1 MAKDYNSPITVFE
14 ERAPERQQGLTNDV
28 LRIGAIL
35 PSNDGSALSNIEL
48 TTENDLLK
56 QFGIPDEYNYMYHK
70 QITDALGANTP
81 CHIIRPIATNAKN
94 ASLALKSNSGTKT
107 NVARKLKLKK
117 TSSKFYNEQ
126 VAEVS
131 LNYDYVAEKKI
142 EFIRKYV
149 SSKKNIAVAVCSDIE
164 HLNYPIF
171 SSEIQVIR
179 DYDVYKI
186 GTKFADFE
194 AYGVKPKTIT
204 PKSNTYA
211 TLTGL
216 LTLKFDGDL
225 TSDLKVENV
234 VKVYSTEANRT
245 SVIQTI
251 SYSSTLNETTITT
264 YWQGEQS
271 YSELTTVSIKY
282 LSGDALNY
290 KFINE
295 RMVVGVLGGGKTF
308 TVFGNIDADL
318 AGKSATVD
326 TFTYTI
332 VSNNYSSSTKM
343 TTIVIEEDLDNT
355 IGADSVFKCATYGFF
370 TEATISNL
378 VFVEYNEN
386 TWKKL
391 SIADN
396 SKVYVELRGAVYL
409 KNANTLTKLDEVYVP
424 IDTNFDGKANKAI
437 PKIYSST
444 LLKSNGDLVSFSDLY
459 NRPIDFVNGD
469 VIVIVV
475 KKNDTTGLWDYAETL
490 VGNYNQNSKDLQ
502 NKSNYIENVVYTNS
516 KLIYAK
522 VKETEYTNI
531 AITGSP
537 KYFTMTVADSDSEF
551 LYVNAGD
558 KIVVRNFTDSTVA
571 VTERTFK
578 VTDFEID
585 SLICK
590 IWVEES
596 LTNLAVSGETVI
608 SNILCEQVS
617 TNKNY
622 YADINSPNYDSTNTK
637 FAVGYSVDEL
647 TVYDYAPIDGEG
659 NAITTYSIV
668 ANDDLNSSADEFA
681 DKDNYNV
688 SILLG
693 YETVEDNIRTA
704 NRMAEIAINRED
716 CQAIITTWDIT
727 LFDFTNKEVTALN
740 LVDNYGN
747 QRSSKFTGN
756 LTKYSTYIR
765 VDGNM
770 KYDFD
775 KYTNKYRWYPIAGD
789 IARKIAENDTT
800 ALRGAEYPIAGVNGG
815 EMQNQIKFAFIPNF
829 EQRELLNKNG
839 INTIYQGSSSN
850 NVPVI
855 FSNLTNYDLDVP
867 VWKTASYRILIN
879 QLKKFISNS
888 LFTKYFK
895 YKNDRLKNSLES
907 AFYSYIAQYIR
918 RGSVYSAEWIY
929 PEVQDDNAKRL
940 TIQINLVINP
950 ALEQFKVILNM
961 TETGVAFTEVY

>member
-1 MAKDYNSPITVFE
+1 MAKDYTSPVTIFE
-14 ERAPERQQGLTNDV
+14 ERAPERQQGLVSDV

-35 PSNDGSALSNIEL
+35 PANDGSALSNVEL
-48 TTENDLLK
+48 TTESGLLN

-81 CHIIRPIATNAKN
+81 CHIIRPIASNSKN
-94 ASLALKSNSGTKT
+94 ASIALKSNSGNKT
-107 NVARKLKLKK
+107 AVAKKLKLKK
-117 TSSKFYNEQ
+117 TSSKFYNEE
-126 VAEVS
+126 VAGVS
-131 LNYDYVAEKKI
+131 LNYDYTAEKKI

-164 HLNYPIF
+164 HYNYPIF

-179 DYDVYKI
+179 DFDVYKI

-194 AYGVKPKTIT
+194 AYGLKPKNV
-204 PKSNTYA
+204 SA
-211 TLTGL
+211 TLKTYVSLSGVI
-216 LTLKFDGDL
+216 TFEVAGDL
-225 TSDLKVENV
+225 TADLSVANL
-234 VKVYSTEANRT
+234 VKVYSDEQDRML
-245 SVIQTI
+245 VIDSI
-251 SYSSTLNETTITT
+251 AYSSTTTITT
-264 YWQGEQS
+264 ITGKWETGAGTL
-271 YSELTTVSIKY
+271 ELTNVSLKY
-282 LSGDALNY
+282 LSSEALNY

-295 RMVVGVLGGGKTF
+295 RIVSALGGAKTV
-308 TVFGNIDADL
+308 TVFGKIDEDL
-318 AGKSATVD
+318 AGKTATVD
-326 TFTYTI
+326 AFTYTI
-332 VSNNYSSSTKM
+332 VSNTYSSITKL
-343 TTIVIEEDLDNT
+343 TTIVFEESLDVS
-355 IGADSVFKCATYGFF
+355 IDAESVFKCADYGFF

-378 VFVEYNEN
+378 VFVEYNE

-391 SIADN
+391 SIADD
-396 SKVYVELRGAVYL
+396 SKIYVELRGAVYL
-409 KNANTLTKLDEVYVP
+409 KNTNTLTKIDDIYVP
-424 IDTNFDGKANKAI
+424 IDTDFDGKANKAI

-444 LLKSNGDLVSFSDLY
+444 LLKSNADLVSFADLY
-459 NRPIDFVNGD
+459 NRPINFANGD
-469 VIVIVV
+469 IIVVVV
-475 KKNDTTGLWDYAETL
+475 KKNDVTGLWDFAELL
-490 VGNYNQNSKDLQ
+490 VGNYSQNSKDLQ
-502 NKSNYIENVVYTNS
+502 NKSNFIENIVYENS

-522 VKETEYTNI
+522 VRETEYSNL

-537 KYFTMTVADSDSEF
+537 KYLTVTVDSEDSEF
-551 LYVNAGD
+551 LFVNAGD
-558 KIVVRNFTDSTVA
+558 KIVLRNFTDNSVA
-571 VTERTFK
+571 VDERILK

-585 SLICK
+585 NLVCK

-596 LTNLAVSGETVI
+596 LTNLAVSSSSVI

-622 YADINSPNYDSTNTK
+622 YADINSVNYDSSNTK
-637 FAVGYSVDEL
+637 FAIGYNVEEL
-647 TVYDYAPIDGEG
+647 TIYDYAPVDGEG
-659 NAITTYSIV
+659 NTITTYSIV
-668 ANDDLNSSADEFA
+668 ANDDLNSSADEFL

-693 YETVEDNIRTA
+693 FETVEDGIRTA
-704 NRMAEIAINRED
+704 NKMAEIAVNRED
-716 CQAIITTWDIT
+716 CQAIITQWDVS
-727 LFDFTNKEVTALN
+727 LFDFTNKQITANN
-740 LVDNYGN
+740 LVNNYGN
-747 QRSSKFTGN
+747 QRSSKYTGN

-765 VDGNM
+765 VDSNM

-789 IARKIAENDTT
+789 IARKIAENDTNQ
-800 ALRGAEYPIAGVNGG
+800 LRGAEYPIAGVNGG
-815 EMQNQIKFAFIPNF
+815 EMQNQIKFAFIPTF

-850 NVPVI
+850 NVPVL

-879 QLKKFISNS
+879 QLKKFISNN

-895 YKNDRLKNSLES
+895 YKNERLKNSLES

-940 TIQINLVINP
+940 TIQINLTINP
-950 ALEQFKVILNM
+950 ALEQFKIILNM